1 MVTRTRSD
9 TNWVKD
15 LPNYMTCLNNENREE
30 LGYSLLSK
38 FTLVEIVMSKFA
50 VACPRIEAP
59 QKLEKFRN
67 RQKTISID
75 LKNRVRKQENKH
87 LISTEG
93 LEKE

>member
-38 FTLVEIVMSKFA
+38 FTLVEIVMNKFA

-59 QKLEKFRN
+59 KSWKSFETDKKRFQ
-67 RQKTISID
+67 
-75 LKNRVRKQENKH
+75 
-87 LISTEG
+87 
-93 LEKE
+93 

>member
-1 MVTRTRSD
+1 MVTLTRSD
-9 TNWVKD
+9 TNWVKN
-15 LPNYMTCLNNENREE
+15 LPNYVTCVNNENREV

-38 FTLVEIVMSKFA
+38 FTLVEIVMNKFA

-67 RQKTISID
+67 RQKTVSID
-75 LKNRVRKQENKH
+75 LKNCARKQENKH